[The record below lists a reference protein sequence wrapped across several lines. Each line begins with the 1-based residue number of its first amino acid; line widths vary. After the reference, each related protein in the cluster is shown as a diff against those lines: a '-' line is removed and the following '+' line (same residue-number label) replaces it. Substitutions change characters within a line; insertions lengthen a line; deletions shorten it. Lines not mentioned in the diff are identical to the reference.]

1 MALARGGRC
10 RWSSPHRRATPRKL
24 RTANNPTDICVD
36 AHQGIC
42 LRDVDNPCVMSAA
55 IGLPL
60 IGILLIVLVLVHDA
74 ARQARLRRKQRE
86 RRTVRYYWERTESSS
101 MRHSSDRN
109 GYIDTLIRSG
119 IQPPST
125 LNRQSH

>member
-1 MALARGGRC
+1 
-10 RWSSPHRRATPRKL
+10 
-24 RTANNPTDICVD
+24 
-36 AHQGIC
+36 
-42 LRDVDNPCVMSAA
+42 MSAA

-109 GYIDTLIRSG
+109 GYIDTLST
-119 IQPPST
+119 PSAPT
-125 LNRQSH
+125 AA